1 MAVSRNEL
9 VINADSLG
17 FAYVSNKW
25 IIRDCQVEVPKG
37 SIYCIL
43 GPNGCGKSTL
53 LNLFLGILKPVEGT
67 VKVKGTIGFVPQ
79 IFQVT
84 FSFRALDMVLMGR
97 ARQIGFFGRP
107 ANSDLEKAWRAMD
120 KLGIA
125 DLALR
130 PFYELSGGQRQLA
143 ILARALVSEADILVM
158 DEPTSALDLKN
169 QSLVLDWLVRL
180 SEEYGLTIVFTT
192 HHPHHAL
199 AAART
204 VNLMMEGNFLE
215 GPTDVV
221 LTETNLEQLYGLPIR
236 HLEFEYKQKTVSTL
250 APVFTPGIAKNDD

>member
-1 MAVSRNEL
+1 MTQDNL
-9 VINADSLG
+9 VINVDSLG
-17 FAYVSNKW
+17 FAYFSNMW
-25 IIRDCQVEVPKG
+25 IFRGCKVEISKG

-53 LNLFLGILKPVEGT
+53 LNLLLGILKPVEGT
-67 VKVKGTIGFVPQ
+67 VKVKGIMGFVPQ

-107 ANSDLEKAWRAMD
+107 ANSDLEKAWLAMD
-120 KLGIA
+120 KMGIA

-130 PFYELSGGQRQLA
+130 PFYELSGGQRQLT
-143 ILARALVSEADILVM
+143 ILARALVSEAEILVM

-199 AAART
+199 AVAQT
-204 VNLMMEGNFLE
+204 VYLMMEGNFLE
-215 GPTDVV
+215 GLTEDV
-221 LTETNLEQLYGLPIR
+221 LTETNLEKLYGLPIR
-236 HLEFEYKQKTVSTL
+236 RLEFEHNEKPVSAL
-250 APVFTPGIAKNDD
+250 VPILTPRILKNDH